1 MDPPSPA
8 PHFSHHLIL
17 FSLPRACPVIL
28 LSESFAEQL
37 EDITSNFCELLL
49 EANRVKL
56 SPVAVFSGFQNN
68 SRTSVAK
75 GDLAKTGRMKGFR
88 REIEPPQ
95 RLIFTHPITYFAVIQ
110 PAMMS

>member
-1 MDPPSPA
+1 MDPPA
-8 PHFSHHLIL
+8 PHSSLLPSSHS
-17 FSLPRACPVIL
+17 FLPSCACPVIL

-68 SRTSVAK
+68 SRPIVAK
-75 GDLAKTGRMKGFR
+75 GDLAKIGRMKDFR

-95 RLIFTHPITYFAVIQ
+95 RLIFSHPITYFPVIQ